1 MGQASRLK
9 IRGRLGKYRVEKRL
23 AQGGFADVFQAY
35 DTVEGIRVALKVP
48 QQEILTPAILE
59 DFKKEVRL
67 TARLDHPN
75 ILPIKNASYIDGHF
89 VIACHLGQGTLAD
102 RLRRRLSLEKA
113 FRYAEQVLAALAYAH
128 SHRVLHCDV
137 KPENILLFPGDRLRL
152 TDFGLARI
160 SVRSLLASGSGTLGH
175 MAPEQAMGR
184 PSARSDVFSA
194 GLLLYHM
201 FAGELPDWPYIWP
214 PPRYE
219 QAKQRLHPD
228 LLELMRKSL
237 QLEPRRRFEDA
248 EQMERALRRLKLRTL
263 AFQRGKRRARSG
275 TNGASSDW
283 REVRLRQFLRRYK
296 STLDCSQACARCGGP
311 VAEAM
316 LACPWCGRARATV
329 DAAETR
335 HPANC
340 PRCKRGA
347 KLDWRFCPWCHG
359 PGIGP
364 LATRSYSDKRYSA
377 RCANRACPRR
387 ELMPFMRYCPWC
399 RTKVRKPWP
408 IPGKED
414 RCKSCR
420 WGVLT
425 EYWTT
430 CPWCTRPLSK
440 SPTRFRRG

>member
-1 MGQASRLK
+1 MGPARRLK

-35 DTVEGIRVALKVP
+35 DTVEGIRVALKIP
-48 QQEILTPAILE
+48 QPETLTPSILE

-75 ILPIKNASYIDGHF
+75 VLPIKNAAYIDGHF
-89 VIACHLGQGTLAD
+89 VIACHLGEGTLAD
-102 RLRRRLSLEKA
+102 RLRRKLSLGKA
-113 FRYAEQVLAALAYAH
+113 FRYAEQMLAALAHAH

-160 SVRSLLASGSGTLGH
+160 SVRTLFASGSGTVGH

-194 GLLLYHM
+194 GLILYHM
-201 FAGELPDWPYIWP
+201 FAGVLPEWPYQWP

-219 QAKQRLHPD
+219 QARRRLHPE
-228 LLELMRKSL
+228 LLELIQKSL
-237 QLEPRRRFEDA
+237 QVEPRRRFEDA
-248 EQMERALRRLKLRTL
+248 EQMERAMRRLKLRAL
-263 AFQRGKRRARSG
+263 AFRRSKRRARSG
-275 TNGASSDW
+275 ANGTRADW

-296 STLDCSQACARCGGP
+296 GALDSHQACGRCGGP

-316 LACPWCGRARATV
+316 LACPWCGRRRASV
-329 DAAETR
+329 DRAETR

-340 PRCKRGA
+340 PRCKRGV
-347 KLDWRFCPWCHG
+347 KLDWRFCPWCYG

-364 LATRSYSDKRYSA
+364 RSTRSYSDKRYSG
-377 RCANRACPRR
+377 RCSNEACPRR
-387 ELMPFMRYCPWC
+387 ELMPFMHYCPWC
-399 RTKVRKPWP
+399 RSKVKKAWP
-408 IPGKED
+408 IPGKLD
-414 RCKSCR
+414 RCSSCR

-430 CPWCTRPLSK
+430 CPWCIRPLTK
-440 SPTRFRRG
+440 PPTRFRRA